1 MRVIKDRQIV
11 DDSWVLL
18 APEAAATPASP
29 AAAPT
34 PAAVPLEGDVIVSLA
49 LWNQE
54 WNAARSAGTLAFAGR
69 SGKVGLRLRSN
80 EAPEDIVALEQAPLI
95 AIEFP
100 SFTDGRG
107 YSSARLLRARFGY
120 RGELRAVGDVLR
132 DQLFYMARCGIDSF
146 ALKAGKDIEGALAA
160 FQDFSVTYQ
169 AAADDER
176 PLFRRIHR

>member
-11 DDSWVLL
+11 DDEWSLL
-18 APEAAATPASP
+18 AADAALPAQ
-29 AAAPT
+29 
-34 PAAVPLEGDVIVSLA
+34 GDVIVSLSQ
-49 LWNQE
+49 WNE
-54 WNAARSAGTLAFAGR
+54 ACNSGGLAGR
-69 SGKVGLRLRSN
+69 NGKVGVRLKSN
-80 EAPEDIVALEQAPLI
+80 ESPEQIQALEQLPLI

-107 YSSARLLRARFGY
+107 YTSARLLRERHGY

-146 ALKAGKDIEGALAA
+146 ALKAGKDIEGALSA
-160 FQDFSVTYQ
+160 FRDFSVTYQ

-176 PLFRRIHR
+176 PLFRRVSR

>member
-11 DDSWVLL
+11 DDSWELL
-18 APEAAATPASP
+18 APDATAIPPS
-29 AAAPT
+29 
-34 PAAVPLEGDVIVSLA
+34 GDVIVSLT

-54 WNAARSAGTLAFAGR
+54 WNQAWNQAGEAAKAAGAAAFAGR
-69 SGKVGLRLRSN
+69 SGKVGLRLRSS
-80 EAPEDIVALEQAPLI
+80 EAPENILALEQAPLI

-107 YSSARLLRARFGY
+107 YSNARLLRDRFGY

-132 DQLFYMARCGIDSF
+132 DQLFYMARVGIDSF

-160 FQDFSVTYQ
+160 FADFSVTYQ
-169 AAADDER
+169 ASADEPR
-176 PLFRRIHR
+176 PLFRRIQR

>member
-11 DDSWVLL
+11 DDGWVLL
-18 APEAAATPASP
+18 APDAATSP
-29 AAAPT
+29 AALP
-34 PAAVPLEGDVIVSLA
+34 PEGDVIVSLS
-49 LWNQE
+49 LWNEE
-54 WNAARSAGTLAFAGR
+54 WTAARSAGRPAFAGR
-69 SGKVGLRLRSN
+69 SGKVAPRLRSN

-107 YSSARLLRARFGY
+107 YSSARLLRERFAY

-146 ALKAGKDIEGALAA
+146 ALKAGKDMEGALAA

-169 AAADDER
+169 AAADDQR
-176 PLFRRIHR
+176 PLFRRIQR